1 MKIKISGAGKRRLKQ
16 IEEATDFF
24 LFHLIPAYILKKLIV
39 DIEIVDKCENDYLGL
54 CISEDLKNDGDKSRK
69 FKIFL
74 KKRNLNIIR
83 TLAHELVHLKQFS
96 KGELGNERVASSKNY
111 APIVST
117 YWKGKY
123 WKPGK
128 LQDDYW
134 DAPWEIEAHGKEVGL
149 FKKWDDYLNMK
160 KWGNVK

>member
-1 MKIKISGAGKRRLKQ
+1 ML
-16 IEEATDFF
+16 FF

-83 TLAHELVHLKQFS
+83 TLAHELVHRKQAEQGRIDTNS
-96 KGELGNERVASSKNY
+96 GDTGSPIENEANAMAGILLRNF
-111 APIVST
+111 
-117 YWKGKY
+117 GKHHEDIY
-123 WKPGK
+123 
-128 LQDDYW
+128 
-134 DAPWEIEAHGKEVGL
+134 EH
-149 FKKWDDYLNMK
+149 KK
-160 KWGNVK
+160 